1 MVPAGAGGRE
11 EVTEPLTAQGDHQVA
26 QQQQE
31 EAVAAPPRH
40 LLWGRAVCSSETE
53 GPCGRSA
60 GGRAGAPELL
70 EPERR
75 TDSCS
80 GGRGGAAPDATS
92 VSPGQGRFL
101 SGQPKAGLRNP
112 RNGGSG
118 PSLGGEGCGSR
129 TRCWLGPNERA
140 PEGEER
146 KGSPGGRPSTPEP
159 PGLIGFVSG
168 PARSCQL
175 SPGRGAGGRGG
186 TVEGTPPALLQLLSS
201 PP

>member
-1 MVPAGAGGRE
+1 MVPAGAGARE

-60 GGRAGAPELL
+60 GGRPGAPELL
-70 EPERR
+70 RPERR

-101 SGQPKAGLRNP
+101 SWQPKAGLRNP
-112 RNGGSG
+112 RNGGVWAF
-118 PSLGGEGCGSR
+118 L
-129 TRCWLGPNERA
+129 W
-140 PEGEER
+140 
-146 KGSPGGRPSTPEP
+146 
-159 PGLIGFVSG
+159 
-168 PARSCQL
+168 
-175 SPGRGAGGRGG
+175 RGG
-186 TVEGTPPALLQLLSS
+186 GGVWKSDKVLAGS
-201 PP
+201 